1 MRPSLLH
8 RRRAHEN
15 FYGHRGRVPD
25 CAGPQM
31 KLIFLDIDGVL
42 INRESCMK
50 GFGEVYPP
58 AVAELNRLIEN
69 TDAAIVVSSCWRIG
83 RSVPDLRE
91 LLGTWGV
98 RARVIDKTP
107 NHPDGVRGGEIQEWL
122 TEYQKHRYV
131 ESFVILDDDQDMEEL
146 LPRLV
151 HTNFETG
158 LTAADC
164 AKAKELLK

>member
-1 MRPSLLH
+1 
-8 RRRAHEN
+8 
-15 FYGHRGRVPD
+15 
-25 CAGPQM
+25 M

-42 INRESCMK
+42 INRASCME
-50 GFGEVYPP
+50 GFGIPSAEC
-58 AVAELNRLIEN
+58 VAELNKLIED
-69 TDAAIVVSSCWRIG
+69 TDAAVVVASCWRLG
-83 RSVPDLRE
+83 KTVPELRE

-107 NHPDGVRGGEIQEWL
+107 VHHDDVRGTEIQAWL

-131 ESFVILDDDQDMEEL
+131 DSFVILDDDQDMGEL

-151 HTNFETG
+151 QTNFETG